1 MFSEKLH
8 KITQIKKNLALFSEK
23 LQKKCKSASP
33 VGLDGPDKYQVYQL
47 VGEIR
52 WWCSG
57 DNLGD
62 NLDDELGDDGD
73 DPEVE
78 CIK

>member
-1 MFSEKLH
+1 M
-8 KITQIKKNLALFSEK
+8 QV
-23 LQKKCKSASP
+23 CKSCWY
-33 VGLDGPDKYQVYQL
+33 DGPDKYQLCQL
-47 VGEIR
+47 VGDIR

>member
-1 MFSEKLH
+1 MMIVMIIWTVEDLGDRLEIS
-8 KITQIKKNLALFSEK
+8 QQKN
-23 LQKKCKSASP
+23 CKSVSP
-33 VGLDGPDKYQVYQL
+33 VGLDGPDKHQLYQL

>member
-1 MFSEKLH
+1 MTLSG
-8 KITQIKKNLALFSEK
+8 KN
-23 LQKKCKSASP
+23 CKSASP